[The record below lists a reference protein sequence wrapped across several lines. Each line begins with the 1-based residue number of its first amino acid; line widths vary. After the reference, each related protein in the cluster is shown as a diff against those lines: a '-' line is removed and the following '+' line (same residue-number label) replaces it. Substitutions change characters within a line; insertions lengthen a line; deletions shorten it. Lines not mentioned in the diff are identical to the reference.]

1 MIAKIHNRLLSCNEF
16 SHKRSPTYDQKLQ
29 KVLKSFSHPR
39 KNCLQRCKIK
49 HPILPKMA
57 KTFHKIPTF
66 LHFTLEKFE
75 LYQHLGKNILTN
87 THKELSCLNKIE
99 STTRKM

>member
-1 MIAKIHNRLLSCNEF
+1 
-16 SHKRSPTYDQKLQ
+16 
-29 KVLKSFSHPR
+29 
-39 KNCLQRCKIK
+39 
-49 HPILPKMA
+49 MA